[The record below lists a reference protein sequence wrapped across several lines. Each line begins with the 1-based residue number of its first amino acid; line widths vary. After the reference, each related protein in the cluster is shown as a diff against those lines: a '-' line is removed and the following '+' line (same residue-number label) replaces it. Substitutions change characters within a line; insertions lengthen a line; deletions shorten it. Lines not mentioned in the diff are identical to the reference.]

1 MTVAVADVILI
12 LKNTRSVQDIGV
24 AEALYLL
31 WLSEDWTIRARTAAN
46 EGYIFAWHPD
56 IDANA
61 DAVRDIR
68 GTLLF
73 HETHRE
79 GRLLDEAIR
88 CGFAPQNSMSL
99 GGQPVG
105 LMIRCSTVRATAA
118 RRRGSRRLFVTP
130 CRRRGSDGQD
140 LGCV

>member
-1 MTVAVADVILI
+1 MTVAVADVIPI
-12 LKNTRSVQDIGV
+12 LRTTGSVQDIGV

-31 WLSEDWTIRARTAAN
+31 YLSEDWTIRARTAAN
-46 EGYIFAWHPD
+46 EGYVFAWHPD

-61 DAVRDIR
+61 DVVRDIR

-79 GRLLDEAIR
+79 GGLLDEAIR
-88 CGFAPQNSMSL
+88 CGFAPQNSMSV

-118 RRRGSRRLFVTP
+118 RRRDIRRLFVTP
-130 CRRRGSDGQD
+130 IGRTGSDGQA
-140 LGCV
+140 LRCV